1 MGGSSTAVIADRLV
15 IDTVGGDGMKI
26 AFSTTGSVYTKLT
39 HIDAYNCT
47 GNGISVTNGNTGNIG
62 CHIENCNLV
71 KNGAYG
77 ISALKGSGSIIG
89 HILNCGYG
97 AGTQVNSS
105 GASTINSGM
114 IEYGAVNYA
123 SDVTPWTDPAN
134 GDFRIS
140 LSAAKN
146 AGRGS
151 FIETSSSYAGTIG
164 YPDIGA
170 VQHQDSGGSGGGGNP
185 IGLGTVIKGVL

>member
-1 MGGSSTAVIADRLV
+1 MGFWDTLGYIGDSLDKATGSRALRGTLAGKPRELLSVVPFSDRLGLTDERD
-15 IDTVGGDGMKI
+15 ITSGRNLTDAAGITSAGD
-26 AFSTTGSVYTKLT
+26 
-39 HIDAYNCT
+39 
-47 GNGISVTNGNTGNIG
+47 
-62 CHIENCNLV
+62 
-71 KNGAYG
+71 
-77 ISALKGSGSIIG
+77 
-89 HILNCGYG
+89 
-97 AGTQVNSS
+97 
-105 GASTINSGM
+105 SGM